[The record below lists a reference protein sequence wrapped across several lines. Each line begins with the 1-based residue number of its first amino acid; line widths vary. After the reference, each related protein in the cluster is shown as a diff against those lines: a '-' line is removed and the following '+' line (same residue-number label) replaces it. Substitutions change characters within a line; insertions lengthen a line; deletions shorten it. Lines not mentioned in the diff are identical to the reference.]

1 MSKKIFGYDY
11 SSNEKVKIFFYLLVG
26 GTAALFEWF
35 LFYIYSQQLGWNYLL
50 STGLA
55 YLCSTIYHYFATNA
69 LVFESGAR
77 YEKKKE
83 FSLVLMVSAMGLAWN
98 LILMRIF
105 VGAFDLNS
113 MFSKILASALVTV
126 WNYLAR
132 KKWIY

>member
-1 MSKKIFGYDY
+1 MSKKICGYDY
-11 SSNEKVKIFFYLLVG
+11 SINEKVKIFFYLFVG

-35 LFYIYSQQLGWNYLL
+35 LFYVYSHKLGWNYLL

-83 FSLVLMVSAMGLAWN
+83 FSLVLLVSSMGLGLN

-105 VGAFDLNS
+105 VGGFALDS
-113 MFSKILASALVTV
+113 MFSKVLASALVTV